1 MEKVV
6 VRGIKAGCLHHLCE
20 DDLFLSQFVDNNGEQ
35 VWVGSVSDGCS
46 GVFGSENGAAFLVRT
61 FAEEAEKLGKN
72 GIRDMHFIRQ
82 VALEVVRRMAD
93 YQPRN
98 PGSEIHRCCDGI
110 NISDELTATLYGF
123 VADKERILLVMAG
136 EGTFEINGT
145 EKIICQEGDIYPVYM
160 LRFPKE
166 TWEEN
171 LEKIFAFVELPTERV
186 ENFIIATDGFGHPNS
201 SEYPGLLKDPAMF
214 VLHSMHLANSEED
227 ASLVRGG
234 DDATAI
240 AFAHSGFHSGNLLGA
255 DEIEAIGH
263 YVEKVCPKDFVKR
276 IREARCF
283 EVRPCS
289 VKNITD
295 SLPFTRSIS
304 RHEGVYLFGIT
315 PEENKRYEHKR
326 DAIIA
331 SRIRKSQEEIF
342 AALFGEKKKAP
353 EPAKHKPGKT
363 ATVTRLKTAARKK
376 ISDVHISQPKPGKAT
391 LTPGGSRTLVLPEK
405 ISRIISKEP
414 GNYSVPEEKP
424 RVRMMPIEKAD
435 PAPAVKTRKRKR
447 KGISP
452 ETEWKPFQELCNRRL
467 SRKYG
472 IGFRHF
478 GRVMYDLWHFVE
490 NCHNEGMRLGNL
502 RPKDLLVKIEYE
514 KIPERRFGKP
524 VGYQFRLVNPNDAA
538 RVDSG
543 NNPVKDYENLDLDF
557 VHPDYAEKL
566 ATDDE
571 SRLNQDWYA
580 FSVLCTWFIAK
591 FDPFG
596 EGVVKEKPDA
606 DRIYRMENIL
616 LSQSSEIEIDDRSRK
631 FIKIALTRL
640 SPKVV
645 KFTSGFKF
653 RENLRQSPDFLLEE
667 FREENIIVCK
677 AEIFKRNRK
686 GRVWKARCGFKQLA
700 GLNTCGYCN
709 SPHVAMVTAS
719 RHLYQTEDQAAMV

>member
-1 MEKVV
+1 MKKVV
-6 VRGIKAGCLHHLCE
+6 VRGIKAECLHHLCE

-46 GVFGSENGAAFLVRT
+46 GAFGSEHGADFLVRT
-61 FAEEAEKLGKN
+61 FAEEAERLGKN
-72 GIRDMHFIRQ
+72 GVRDMHFFRQ

-98 PGSEIHRCCDGI
+98 PGSEIYRCCDGI

-123 VADKERILLVMAG
+123 IADKERILLIMAG
-136 EGTFEINGT
+136 EGTLEINGT
-145 EKIICQEGDIYPVYM
+145 EKIIDQPGGDIYPVYL

-201 SEYPGLLKDPAMF
+201 SEYPSLLKDPAMF
-214 VLHSMHLANSEED
+214 VLHSRHLANSKED
-227 ASLVRGG
+227 ASLVRG

-240 AFAHSGFHSGNLLGA
+240 AFTHSGFRSDNLLDA
-255 DEIEAIGH
+255 DEIEAIGR
-263 YVEKVCPKDFVKR
+263 YVEEVCPKDFAKR
-276 IREARCF
+276 IREAKCL

-289 VKNITD
+289 VKNIKN
-295 SLPFTRSIS
+295 SLIFTRSIS
-304 RHEGVYLFGIT
+304 RHEGIYLFGIT
-315 PEENKRYEHKR
+315 PEENKRYER
-326 DAIIA
+326 ERNAIIA
-331 SRIRKSQEEIF
+331 SCIRKSQEEVF
-342 AALFGEKKKAP
+342 AALFGSKKKVS
-353 EPAKHKPGKT
+353 EPARQKPGKT

-376 ISDVHISQPKPGKAT
+376 APDINISQTKPGKAT
-391 LTPGGSRTLVLPEK
+391 LTPDKKAPVLPDK
-405 ISRIISKEP
+405 ISRIIPKEP
-414 GNYSVPEEKP
+414 GNCSVPEEKP
-424 RVRMMPIEKAD
+424 RVKMTPIEKAD
-435 PAPAVKTRKRKR
+435 PVPAAKTRKRKR

-452 ETEWKPFQELCNRRL
+452 ETEWKPFQDLCDRRL

-580 FSVLCTWFIAK
+580 FSVLCTWFITK

-596 EGVVKEKPDA
+596 EGVMKEKPDA
-606 DRIYRMENIL
+606 SRIYRMENDL
-616 LSQSSEIEIDDRSRK
+616 FNRSSGIEIDDRSRK
-631 FIKIALTRL
+631 FIKIALARL

-645 KFTSGFKF
+645 KFTSGFKS
-653 RENLRQSPDFLLEE
+653 RKNLRQSPDFLLEE

-677 AEIFKRNRK
+677 AEI
-686 GRVWKARCGFKQLA
+686 
-700 GLNTCGYCN
+700 
-709 SPHVAMVTAS
+709 
-719 RHLYQTEDQAAMV
+719 